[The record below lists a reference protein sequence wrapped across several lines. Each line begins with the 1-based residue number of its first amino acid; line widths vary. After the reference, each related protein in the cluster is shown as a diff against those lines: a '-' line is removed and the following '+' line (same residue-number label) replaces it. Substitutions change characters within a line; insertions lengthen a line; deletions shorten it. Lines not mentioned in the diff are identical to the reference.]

1 MNKVDW
7 SKAPDGDVRYSVEID
22 AWLEKKT
29 DGIWYIRGGDGHL
42 YRGPSQ
48 PLAREHWRDATPRPE
63 PATPTDVDATITQR
77 GELNDGDK
85 YERTLVALCGTH
97 VKTDVY
103 RVLDAFKTGDPTLD
117 HLIKKALCA
126 GLRGHKNK
134 LIDYQNIVESAQKAL
149 TLLEQKNNGK

>member
-1 MNKVDW
+1 MNEVDW
-7 SKAPDGDVRYSVEID
+7 SKAPDGAMRHNEKIGYNWLRKVNGCIDYYIGDTWVQYGVEQ
-22 AWLEKKT
+22 AGKK
-29 DGIWYIRGGDGHL
+29 
-42 YRGPSQ
+42 
-48 PLAREHWRDATPRPE
+48 HWRDATPRPE
-63 PATPTDVDATITQR
+63 PATPTDIDTTITQR